1 MAKVIPGKEF
11 KEAIKALNEVLKVAE
26 EDSIKIVGIKKEV
39 VVTEFTNKVL
49 DFIENDKAQDLP
61 DAVIDFYNNYIV
73 EGEDEGG
80 EAEKKPVA
88 DKAADKSKKKADKDA
103 KTAADK
109 ATKDAAKVKKK
120 AESDATKAKKK
131 AESDATKAKKKA
143 DSGPSIVNLGV
154 KAWIKGLKT
163 GKEIEAEIQS
173 SFPGR
178 NIKSTISTVV
188 CVMSQYDKE
197 VEA

>member
-131 AESDATKAKKKA
+131 A